1 MIAHHL
7 KTEVDLFVLS
17 MMINA
22 INIAINARPAD
33 HVIDLTARIA
43 RPGAILGPIVAPS
56 IVHTIAPIVLL
67 VVIDV
72 RLTTID
78 VPTVVIDDRIAEIF
92 VQLVDPNLEDLGQI
106 LANLVHLVDTVAV
119 KIDIFLGLPVDTI
132 LAL

>member
-7 KTEVDLFVLS
+7 KTEIDLFVLS

-43 RPGAILGPIVAPS
+43 RPGAILGLIVAPS

-92 VQLVDPNLEDLGQI
+92 VRLVDPNLEGLGQI